1 MYRIKYETWEKTCNL
16 VREYSIKYGKFY
28 FQLYPIKFCNNYK
41 VITTKEFFQNN
52 ILNGRFLTEE
62 TNYNICENYEI
73 KKDGTFRNKVLIS
86 PILYL
91 YYNCFNYNVKETAKG
106 SQPLDNL

>member
-1 MYRIKYETWEKTCNL
+1 MYRITYETWDKTCTL

-41 VITTKEFFQNN
+41 VITTREFFQDN
-52 ILNGRFLTEE
+52 ILSGRFLAEE
-62 TNYNICENYEI
+62 TNYSICENYEI
-73 KKDGTFRNKVLIS
+73 KKNGTFRNKVLIS

-91 YYNCFNYNVKETAKG
+91 YYIL
-106 SQPLDNL
+106 Q